1 MRGKALQKAIQT
13 GLLPTPMAT
22 DIHHGNRVKKM
33 KEDGKTSLRQ
43 REKGEAGA
51 NGLMDYLDFHNML
64 PTPTT
69 TDYKGTYSPETMRR
83 KDGKLRTDML
93 KSLPT
98 ILGYQSQQTGGKT
111 SQLNPQFLAEMMSFP
126 PDWTELPFL
135 NGDRNP

>member
-1 MRGKALQKAIQT
+1 M
-13 GLLPTPMAT
+13 
-22 DIHHGNRVKKM
+22 
-33 KEDGKTSLRQ
+33 
-43 REKGEAGA
+43 
-51 NGLMDYLDFHNML
+51 ML

-111 SQLNPQFLAEMMSFP
+111 SQLNPRFVAEMMSFP

-135 NGDRNP
+135 GGDKNP